1 MGSGS
6 VPQRL
11 LPSQILSNLVMEE
24 LLPELRSAIGPR
36 LKGKAP
42 ERQRAWIQVGVV
54 AVGTPGPNLHPPTT
68 PCPHIRARCRSLSH
82 RAVLLVAFLL
92 LAPPAPSV
100 PSHAALPGPPRVPER
115 GKQTGGS
122 PAPPRAKPS
131 PAIFSQPFLGQRR
144 LNPAQDLAK
153 G

>member
-68 PCPHIRARCRSLSH
+68 PCPHVGALCWSLSH
-82 RAVLLVAFLL
+82 QAGLLVAFLL
-92 LAPPAPSV
+92 LAPPAPLHAVARSPAR
-100 PSHAALPGPPRVPER
+100 PSPRPRAREANGRKPGPPE
-115 GKQTGGS
+115 QS
-122 PAPPRAKPS
+122 PAP
-131 PAIFSQPFLGQRR
+131 LY
-144 LNPAQDLAK
+144 LASHF
-153 G
+153 

>member
-11 LPSQILSNLVMEE
+11 LPLQILSNLVMEE

-54 AVGTPGPNLHPPTT
+54 AVGTPGPNLHPTTT
-68 PCPHIRARCRSLSH
+68 PYPHVGAWCRSVSH
-82 RAVLLVAFLL
+82 QAGLLVAFLL
-92 LAPPAPSV
+92 LAPPAPLRAIARSPAR
-100 PSHAALPGPPRVPER
+100 PSPRPRAREGNGRKPGPPPS
-115 GKQTGGS
+115 KAQ
-122 PAPPRAKPS
+122 PRY
-131 PAIFSQPFLGQRR
+131 I
-144 LNPAQDLAK
+144 
-153 G
+153 